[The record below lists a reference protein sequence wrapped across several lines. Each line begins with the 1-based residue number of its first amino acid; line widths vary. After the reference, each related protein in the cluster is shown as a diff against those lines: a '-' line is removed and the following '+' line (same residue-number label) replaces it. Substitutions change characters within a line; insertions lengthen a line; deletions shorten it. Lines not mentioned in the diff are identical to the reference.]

1 MLHCLSMRTTI
12 TLDPDVD
19 QLLRRVMRDRGTSF
33 RETVNDA
40 IRSGLRAHKVP
51 RFRQKTAAMGK
62 SYFNVDKA
70 LQLAADLED
79 EEILRKMAQGK

>member
-1 MLHCLSMRTTI
+1 MRTTI

-33 RETVNDA
+33 RDTVNDA

-51 RFRQKTAAMGK
+51 RFRQKTLSLGL
-62 SYFNVDKA
+62 NPNINWDKA
-70 LQLAADLED
+70 LQIASDLED
-79 EEILRKMAQGK
+79 EEILRKMARGK